1 MDKWTDRF
9 MALAKEAASWSKD
22 PDCKVGAVIV
32 STDKRLF
39 TMGYNGFPTGI
50 HDGYSVMEKERKLE
64 LTVHAEVNAI
74 VNARRDLTGWS
85 MYCTKAPCVDCAKA
99 IIQAG
104 IVLVHC
110 PAPEINSS
118 WYNENMRA
126 LQLLNAAGIK
136 PIQVQ
141 IGQKSLT

>member
-1 MDKWTDRF
+1 
-9 MALAKEAASWSKD
+9 
-22 PDCKVGAVIV
+22 
-32 STDKRLF
+32 
-39 TMGYNGFPTGI
+39 MGYNGFPTGI
-50 HDGYSVMEKERKLE
+50 YDGYSMIDKVKKLE